1 MRNTYSPVADYLNR
15 VGDEWTGNYSAY
27 LQDLCPRLLGSAE
40 PLHAT
45 YLRRTLISAVA
56 RALEPGCK
64 VDTTLILQG
73 AQGCRKSTFFK
84 VLASEEWFD
93 DSMGNYSDKDEKLK
107 LHQTWFTEWAEL
119 ESAFRRRDVSA
130 VKAFLTTAVDNLRPP
145 YGREVQAMRRPGVIV
160 GTTNDSAFLSDPTGN
175 RRFWVIPIPSVV
187 DTAAAKEER
196 DRIWGAAVQAY
207 RAGEGWLLSAAEEIA
222 SAEDTDSYALKDP
235 WESSLKNYT
244 TGRERITIP
253 EFLREQL
260 RFEPKEIG
268 AREMM
273 RVAAI
278 LTDWHWVKQRIRE
291 GENRVYYWSNPR
303 HGLEAAY
310 AEGA

>member
-84 VLASEEWFD
+84 VLASEKWFD